1 MCLLVISDFGG
12 GQNQEDL
19 AEVAAHIKDRIEEA
33 RLNGR
38 AIAYIQSARGP
49 GFEGLGVR
57 IRRYDP
63 VFRSVGRVFQMPPA
77 LIDFIVDSAPAQIN
91 LIGVA
96 EQRVFERLREIF
108 SRTGYFTRLD
118 ARAILNVPEPA
129 CD

>member
-1 MCLLVISDFGG
+1 MCLLVISVFGG
-12 GQNQEDL
+12 GQKHEDL
-19 AEVAAHIKDRIEEA
+19 AEVAVHIKDRIEEA
-33 RLNGR
+33 RQSGR

-63 VFRSVGRVFQMPPA
+63 VFRSVGPIFRMPPA
-77 LIDFIVDSAPAQIN
+77 LIDFIVESAPAQIN

-108 SRTGYFTRLD
+108 GRTGFFTRLD
-118 ARAILNVPEPA
+118 AHAILSVPEPA